1 MTNQTVLAAGGL
13 VVDDDGRLLLV
24 HRPRYNDWT
33 FPKGKLDPGETLEQ
47 CALREVE
54 EESGYVCE
62 LGEHLTTVSYVD
74 HNGRP
79 KDVHYWWMRPV
90 NGEFQPNDE
99 VDEVRWLEP
108 ATAVDLLSYARDHEV
123 LATALM

>member
-1 MTNQTVLAAGGL
+1 VTDKTVLAAGGL

-33 FPKGKLDPGETLEQ
+33 LPKGKLDPGETLEQ

-62 LGEHLTTVSYVD
+62 LGEHLATVSYVD
-74 HNGRP
+74 HKGRP

-90 NGEFQPNDE
+90 SGDFQPNDE
-99 VDEVRWLEP
+99 VDEIRWLMP
-108 ATAVDLLSYARDHEV
+108 ADASYLLSYARDHEV
-123 LATALM
+123 LATALA